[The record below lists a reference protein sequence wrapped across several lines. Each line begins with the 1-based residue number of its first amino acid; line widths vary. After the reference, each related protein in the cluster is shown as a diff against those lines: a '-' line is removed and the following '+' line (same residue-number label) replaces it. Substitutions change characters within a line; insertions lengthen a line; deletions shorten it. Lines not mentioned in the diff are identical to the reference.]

1 MKHENLNAVFELT
14 GEFML
19 DEDLWLHDCNAVGF
33 FNHHHRTCKKDGA
46 TCSDMG
52 HDGFEEGA
60 KLISRLLA
68 RRVLEAKSPLWKLF
82 LRSGEMSQHT
92 EEAWK
97 HIVLSFAKVRTR
109 GRLKY
114 DDPPAQAIV
123 GAMLERFAAGRS
135 IKELGSLFRSKA
147 ELELTLRNLA
157 ARKLGIRLNR
167 IPAKHELV

>member
-1 MKHENLNAVFELT
+1 
-14 GEFML
+14 
-19 DEDLWLHDCNAVGF
+19 
-33 FNHHHRTCKKDGA
+33 
-46 TCSDMG
+46 
-52 HDGFEEGA
+52 
-60 KLISRLLA
+60 
-68 RRVLEAKSPLWKLF
+68 
-82 LRSGEMSQHT
+82 MSQHT